1 MKKICLLGATGSIG
15 KSTFELVKKN
25 PDKFKIVGASG
36 HAHFPELEII
46 AQEFNIPHLLN
57 TKESFDYADFLK
69 KCEPDIVLNA
79 IVGFTGLKFS
89 IETLQQKIPLA
100 LANKESLVAGGKL
113 LMQLSQEN
121 KTPILPVDSEHSA
134 IFQCLNTSP
143 HTDFK
148 KIILTCSGGPFWGK
162 TKKNLEKITI
172 AQALKHPNW
181 SMGAKISIDSATL
194 ANKCLEFF
202 EAMHLFGA
210 SKNQIQIV
218 IHRESIVHSMVEF
231 PDSSIIAQLSPPT
244 MKLPIAL
251 ALNFPKRENYNL
263 PRQIFSN
270 LDLSFRT
277 PDKKVFRTLELLEIC
292 TEQMQ
297 NFPIVFNAANEIA
310 VENFLN
316 EKILFSQIFDV
327 LEQTIHETK
336 LENPDSLEKIL
347 EIDKNARVL
356 AQKFIRKL

>member
-15 KSTFELVKKN
+15 KSTFELVKRN

-36 HAHFPELEII
+36 HTRFSELETL
-46 AQEFNIPHLLN
+46 AQEFDIPHLLN
-57 TKESFDYADFLK
+57 TKESLDTSEFLK

-79 IVGFTGLKFS
+79 IVGFAGLKFS
-89 IETLQQKIPLA
+89 ITTLEQKLPLA
-100 LANKESLVAGGKL
+100 LANKESLVAGGDL
-113 LMQLSQEN
+113 LMELSRKN

-134 IFQCLNTSP
+134 IFQCLAASP
-143 HTDFK
+143 HSEFE
-148 KIILTCSGGPFWGK
+148 KIFLTCSGGPFWGK
-162 TKKNLEKITI
+162 TKEDLEKITV

-210 SKNQIQIV
+210 SKDQIEII
-218 IHRESIVHSMVEF
+218 IHRESIMHSMVEF
-231 PDSSIIAQLSPPT
+231 PDSSVIAQLSPPT
-244 MKLPIAL
+244 MELPIAL
-251 ALNFPKRENYNL
+251 ALNYPNKENYDL
-263 PRQIFSN
+263 PRQSFSN

-292 TEQMQ
+292 AEQMQ
-297 NFPIVFNAANEIA
+297 NFPIVFNAANEVA

-316 EKILFSQIFDV
+316 EKITFTQIFDV
-327 LEQTIHETK
+327 LERTISETK

-347 EIDKNARVL
+347 EIDKNARAL
-356 AQKFIRKL
+356 AQRFL